1 MESCDAALA
10 AAKWCA
16 EQNFKLGSSI
26 PPPPKLFRFLHQF
39 LFVSTT
45 GFSFDEKRTGKA
57 TISGMLFGKA
67 IWLQEA
73 IK

>member
-1 MESCDAALA
+1 VVRG
-10 AAKWCA
+10 A
-16 EQNFKLGSSI
+16 EFQTGIVHSA
-26 PPPPKLFRFLHQF
+26 PPKLFRFLHQF